1 MNPTDTW
8 AAEQHRL
15 TGLAYRITGSWH
27 DAEEVV
33 AEAGVRAS
41 RADGIEQPAAWLT
54 TVTTRLALDAA
65 RHRAARRETYVGPW
79 LPEPAADEQLPAQV
93 AEHRAL
99 LGLGLVRVLQELP
112 PVERAVFVLREAF
125 AVPYRE
131 IAECVGRSEA
141 ACRQIVSRAR
151 RRLPAAQD
159 HRAQARVLDALVDA
173 ISAGDVTRAVALLSE
188 DCVVWTDAG
197 GHSKAALHP
206 IVGADKAVRFLA
218 GVAAKSG
225 RLDPVRM
232 RVNGGP
238 ALWFDTPVGPRL
250 VVVEMADG
258 QITGVQ
264 MHGNPEKMRRLGA
277 PGLP

>member
-1 MNPTDTW
+1 MTPTDAW
-8 AAEQHRL
+8 AAERPRL

-41 RADGIEQPAAWLT
+41 RAHGIDQPGAWLT
-54 TVTTRLALDAA
+54 TVTTRLAIDAA
-65 RHRAARRETYVGPW
+65 RRQAARREAYVGPW
-79 LPEPAADEQLPAQV
+79 LPEPAADERLPAEV
-93 AEHRAL
+93 VEHRDL

-112 PVERAVFVLREAF
+112 PVDRAVFVLREAF
-125 AVPYRE
+125 AVSYRE

-141 ACRQIVSRAR
+141 ACRQVVSRAR
-151 RRLPAAQD
+151 RRLPAVQD
-159 HRAQARVLDALVDA
+159 ARSDAAPLEALVAA
-173 ISAGDVTRAVALLSE
+173 ITAGDVATAVALLSE

-206 IVGADKAVRFLA
+206 IVGVEKAVRFLC
-218 GVAAKSG
+218 GVASKAG
-225 RLDPVRM
+225 EIAPVPM

-250 VVVEMADG
+250 VVVEIADG

-264 MHGNPEKMRRLGA
+264 MHGNPQKMQRLGS
-277 PGLP
+277 PRLP